1 MARGLRRGRY
11 VGFHE
16 AGSVERALAL
26 HGTHVASADADAKE
40 EGGDESAAAPA
51 SKGRPLRVF
60 RCSANKSHAR
70 LAQQPPTKGGGPPKR
85 PRDGDGDGGKPNDGQ
100 RKGVGWQQRVR
111 QRLHKKLE
119 KKNNQ
124 KGGKGGVGGAASAA
138 AKAAGVAKTI
148 DKAARRAVKAKGGK
162 AAGAAGTT
170 ARAKKEAKERQ
181 HAKRAK
187 SKAAKHAKKAAEAKG
202 KKK

>member
-119 KKNNQ
+119 KKNQ